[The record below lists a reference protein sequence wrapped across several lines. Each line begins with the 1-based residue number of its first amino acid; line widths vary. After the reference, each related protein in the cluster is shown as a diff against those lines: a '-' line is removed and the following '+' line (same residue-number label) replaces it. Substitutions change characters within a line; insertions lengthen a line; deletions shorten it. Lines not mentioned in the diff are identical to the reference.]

1 MPLYCGIDLHARSS
15 YVAII
20 DEQRKRIFK
29 RNLQNDP
36 KLILSFLAPYRQEL
50 AGIVVES
57 TFNWY
62 WLVDS
67 LMDEGYAV
75 HLANPCA
82 IKQYAGLKYLDD
94 KHDAFWLADL
104 LSLGILKEG
113 YIYPK
118 GERPMRDLLRK
129 RGHLVRLRT
138 SLVLSLQ
145 NTLVNAFGTKISAD
159 RIKGKEDHV
168 ATYDFGNESL
178 ALMGRVS
185 KTSIDMLSR
194 QIEAIEAHVYQHC
207 KLEALYSP
215 LVSLPGVGKILGTT
229 ILLET
234 GPISRFPAVGN
245 YVSYCRKAETVW
257 TSSEKVKGRGNRK
270 NGNRYLAWAFAE
282 AAEHA
287 RRFDGASRNF
297 YNRKLRERNS
307 PVAHSALANKLARA
321 AYYIM
326 RDQVPYEERK
336 LFG

>member
-1 MPLYCGIDLHARSS
+1 MPLYCGIDLHAKSS
-15 YVAII
+15 FLAIV

-29 RNLQNDP
+29 RNVPNDRATVRG
-36 KLILSFLAPYRQEL
+36 FLAPYKSEL

-62 WLVDS
+62 WLVDA
-67 LMDEGYAV
+67 LMDDGYTV

-82 IKQYAGLKYLDD
+82 IKQYAGLKYVDD

-113 YIYPK
+113 YIYPRQ
-118 GERPMRDLLRK
+118 ERPVRDLLRK
-129 RGHLVRLRT
+129 RGLLVRLRT
-138 SLVLSLQ
+138 SLLLSLQ
-145 NTLVNAFGTKISAD
+145 NTVVNTFGTKIPAN
-159 RIKGKEDHV
+159 RIKAKEDHV
-168 ATYDFGNESL
+168 TTYDFGNESL
-178 ALMGRVS
+178 SLMDQVS

-194 QIEAIEAHVYQHC
+194 QIEIIESHVHQHC
-207 KLEALYSP
+207 KLEALYNP

-234 GPISRFPAVGN
+234 GPITRFPAVGN

-257 TSSEKVKGRGNRK
+257 TSSERVKGKGNRK
-270 NGNRYLAWAFAE
+270 NGNRYLAWAFSE

-287 RRFDGASRNF
+287 RRFDTASRNF
-297 YNRKLRERNS
+297 YNRKLHERNN
-307 PVAHSALANKLARA
+307 PVAHNALANKLARA

-326 RDQVPYEERK
+326 RDKVPYEEAK